1 MNDLPERDKIAIIAI
16 TKKGINVAKRIKNMI
31 EESDIYVPEKFNN
44 LDPGL
49 SFFSES
55 VSQKIGTLFKSHN
68 SLVCI
73 FSLGAV
79 IRLISPHIKDKKTD
93 PAVIVIDDA
102 AKFVISTLSG
112 HLGGANELTLK
123 ISKLIN
129 SIPVITTAADV
140 NDTIPVD
147 LLGKTFGWTIDN
159 FENVTKVSAMMVNED
174 SIGFYQD
181 TGEKK
186 WWKNDDLPKNIR
198 LANKLE
204 DLLSDEYKG
213 AIIVSDR
220 IIENPE
226 LLKKS
231 VVYRPKSLYVGIGLH
246 WNTSSETIMNG
257 VAKVLDEN
265 NLSFK
270 SIKAVTSLDKGKRV
284 RGLDEFC
291 KKFNLPLQ
299 LYSKTDL
306 DKIEVPNPS
315 VIVGKY
321 EGTSSVSEASSIAA
335 SEGKLV
341 VPKNKFPPDL
351 TIAISRRN
359 F

>member
-1 MNDLPERDKIAIIAI
+1 MNDFLEPDKIAIIAI
-16 TKKGINVAKRIKNMI
+16 TRKGIDIAKRIKNTI
-31 EESDIYVPEKFNN
+31 KGSHIYVPEKFDNS
-44 LDPGL
+44 DPTL
-49 SFFSES
+49 IFFSES
-55 VSQKIGTLFKSHN
+55 VTDKIGTIFKSHN
-68 SLVCI
+68 SLICI

-93 PAVIVIDDA
+93 PAVVVIDDA

-123 ISKLIN
+123 ISELLN
-129 SIPVITTAADV
+129 SIPVVTTAADV
-140 NDTIPVD
+140 NNTIPVD

-159 FENVTKVSAMMVNED
+159 FDNVTKVSAMMVNED
-174 SIGFYQD
+174 TIGFYQD
-181 TGEKK
+181 TGERK
-186 WWKNDDLPKNIR
+186 WWKDDALPKNI
-198 LANKLE
+198 KLTNNLK

-213 AIIVSDR
+213 ALIVTDR
-220 IIENPE
+220 MVENLE

-246 WNTSSETIMNG
+246 WNTSSETIING
-257 VAKVLDEN
+257 VTKVLEEN
-265 NLSFK
+265 KLSFK

-291 KKFNLPLQ
+291 QKFDIQLQ
-299 LYSKTDL
+299 LYSKNDL
-306 DKIEVPNPS
+306 DKIQVPNPS
-315 VIVGKY
+315 EIVGKY
-321 EGTSSVSEASSIAA
+321 EGTASVSEASSIAA
-335 SEGKLV
+335 SKGKLV

-351 TIAISRRN
+351 TVAISRGE

>member
-1 MNDLPERDKIAIIAI
+1 MNDLPEPDKIAIIAI
-16 TKKGINVAKRIKNMI
+16 TKNGIGIAKQIKNMI
-31 EESDIYVPEKFNN
+31 EESYVYVPEKFNN
-44 LDPGL
+44 SDPEL
-49 SFFSES
+49 SFFTES
-55 VSQKIGTLFKSHN
+55 VTQKIGTLFKSHN
-68 SLVCI
+68 SLICI

-93 PAVIVIDDA
+93 PAVVVIDDA

-123 ISKLIN
+123 ISELMN

-140 NDTIPVD
+140 NNTIPVD
-147 LLGKTFGWTIDN
+147 LVGKNFGWTIDN
-159 FENVTKVSAMMVNED
+159 FENVTKVSAMMVNEEI
-174 SIGFYQD
+174 IGFYQD
-181 TGEKK
+181 SGEKK
-186 WWKNDDLPKNIR
+186 WWKYDNLPKNIKV
-198 LANKLE
+198 ANNLE

-213 AIIVSDR
+213 ALIVSDR
-220 IIENPE
+220 TVENIE

-231 VVYRPKSLYVGIGLH
+231 VVYRPKSLYIGIGLH

-257 VAKVLDEN
+257 VIKVLDEN
-265 NLSFK
+265 KLSLK
-270 SIKAVTSLDKGKRV
+270 SIKAVSSLDKGKRV

-291 KKFNLPLQ
+291 QRFNLPLQ
-299 LYSKTDL
+299 LYSKNEL

-315 VIVGKY
+315 EIVGRY

-335 SEGKLV
+335 SKGKLV

-351 TIAISRRN
+351 TIAISRGN